1 MAYNYDKFDKSITEF
16 VKENNIQSSTDY
28 LLITS
33 LKDKFTYVYE
43 YKNGWELEYKWS
55 STVGKL
61 STPTIKGVFSVGIK
75 YPAIGGNTSSVK
87 YATNIVDDYY
97 YHSIIYDDKGFN
109 IKDDR
114 LGVAISHG
122 CIRLATSSAKWIYD
136 NITEGILQFE
146 NLNLKLAV
154 IQVLMYDLNLLKPRF
169 DIYGFADEHK
179 ELEINTDSYT
189 VIEPALNFFR
199 ELSIP
204 REFAQYVEKIDM
216 DGGNEV
222 YMNII
227 PQWDGE
233 DECFD
238 LNNLTSSEIRQFPNL
253 KKATIM
259 SSNFDKVKEIF
270 DAENIDVELL

>member
-1 MAYNYDKFDKSITEF
+1 MGKKIKYITLSDIHLGNKLNKTENIVRALREFFRSNDKEIKTYDMIVLVGDVFDRLL
-16 VKENNIQSSTDY
+16 NNSSTDY

-136 NITEGILQFE
+136 NIPEGTPI
-146 NLNLKLAV
+146 
-154 IQVLMYDLNLLKPRF
+154 I
-169 DIYGFADEHK
+169 
-179 ELEINTDSYT
+179 IN
-189 VIEPALNFFR
+189 
-199 ELSIP
+199 
-204 REFAQYVEKIDM
+204 
-216 DGGNEV
+216 
-222 YMNII
+222 
-227 PQWDGE
+227 
-233 DECFD
+233 
-238 LNNLTSSEIRQFPNL
+238 
-253 KKATIM
+253 
-259 SSNFDKVKEIF
+259 
-270 DAENIDVELL
+270 

>member
-97 YHSIIYDDKGFN
+97 YHSIIYDDKGLN

-136 NITEGILQFE
+136 NIPEGTPI
-146 NLNLKLAV
+146 
-154 IQVLMYDLNLLKPRF
+154 I
-169 DIYGFADEHK
+169 
-179 ELEINTDSYT
+179 IN
-189 VIEPALNFFR
+189 
-199 ELSIP
+199 
-204 REFAQYVEKIDM
+204 
-216 DGGNEV
+216 
-222 YMNII
+222 
-227 PQWDGE
+227 
-233 DECFD
+233 
-238 LNNLTSSEIRQFPNL
+238 
-253 KKATIM
+253 
-259 SSNFDKVKEIF
+259 
-270 DAENIDVELL
+270 

>member
-1 MAYNYDKFDKSITEF
+1 MGLFGLFGRKKEVELDK
-16 VKENNIQSSTDY
+16 V
-28 LLITS
+28 
-33 LKDKFTYVYE
+33 
-43 YKNGWELEYKWS
+43 
-55 STVGKL
+55 
-61 STPTIKGVFSVGIK
+61 
-75 YPAIGGNTSSVK
+75 
-87 YATNIVDDYY
+87 
-97 YHSIIYDDKGFN
+97 
-109 IKDDR
+109 KDDNKEKFLR
-114 LGVAISHG
+114 EPG
-122 CIRLATSSAKWIYD
+122 D
-136 NITEGILQFE
+136 NNTEGILQFE
-146 NLNLKLAV
+146 NLNLKLAI

-199 ELSIP
+199 QLSIP
-204 REFAQYVEKIDM
+204 REFAHYVEKIDM

-238 LNNLTSSEIRQFPNL
+238 LNNITSSEIRQFPNL
-253 KKATIM
+253 KEATIM

-270 DAENIDVELL
+270 VAENIDVELL

>member
-55 STVGKL
+55 STVGKS

-136 NITEGILQFE
+136 NIPEGTPI
-146 NLNLKLAV
+146 
-154 IQVLMYDLNLLKPRF
+154 I
-169 DIYGFADEHK
+169 IYLD
-179 ELEINTDSYT
+179 
-189 VIEPALNFFR
+189 
-199 ELSIP
+199 
-204 REFAQYVEKIDM
+204 
-216 DGGNEV
+216 
-222 YMNII
+222 
-227 PQWDGE
+227 
-233 DECFD
+233 
-238 LNNLTSSEIRQFPNL
+238 
-253 KKATIM
+253 
-259 SSNFDKVKEIF
+259 
-270 DAENIDVELL
+270 

>member
-16 VKENNIQSSTDY
+16 VKENNIQSSTGY

-33 LKDKFTYVYE
+33 LKDKVTYVYE

-55 STVGKL
+55 STVGKS

-97 YHSIIYDDKGFN
+97 YHSIIYDDKGLN

-136 NITEGILQFE
+136 NIPEGTPI
-146 NLNLKLAV
+146 
-154 IQVLMYDLNLLKPRF
+154 I
-169 DIYGFADEHK
+169 
-179 ELEINTDSYT
+179 IN
-189 VIEPALNFFR
+189 
-199 ELSIP
+199 
-204 REFAQYVEKIDM
+204 
-216 DGGNEV
+216 
-222 YMNII
+222 
-227 PQWDGE
+227 
-233 DECFD
+233 
-238 LNNLTSSEIRQFPNL
+238 
-253 KKATIM
+253 
-259 SSNFDKVKEIF
+259 
-270 DAENIDVELL
+270 

>member
-55 STVGKL
+55 STVGKS
-61 STPTIKGVFSVGIK
+61 STPTIKGVF
-75 YPAIGGNTSSVK
+75 VK

-136 NITEGILQFE
+136 NIPEGTPI
-146 NLNLKLAV
+146 
-154 IQVLMYDLNLLKPRF
+154 I
-169 DIYGFADEHK
+169 
-179 ELEINTDSYT
+179 IN
-189 VIEPALNFFR
+189 
-199 ELSIP
+199 
-204 REFAQYVEKIDM
+204 
-216 DGGNEV
+216 
-222 YMNII
+222 
-227 PQWDGE
+227 
-233 DECFD
+233 
-238 LNNLTSSEIRQFPNL
+238 
-253 KKATIM
+253 
-259 SSNFDKVKEIF
+259 
-270 DAENIDVELL
+270 

>member
-55 STVGKL
+55 STVGKS

-114 LGVAISHG
+114 LGVA
-122 CIRLATSSAKWIYD
+122 C
-136 NITEGILQFE
+136 N
-146 NLNLKLAV
+146 
-154 IQVLMYDLNLLKPRF
+154 
-169 DIYGFADEHK
+169 
-179 ELEINTDSYT
+179 
-189 VIEPALNFFR
+189 
-199 ELSIP
+199 
-204 REFAQYVEKIDM
+204 
-216 DGGNEV
+216 
-222 YMNII
+222 
-227 PQWDGE
+227 
-233 DECFD
+233 
-238 LNNLTSSEIRQFPNL
+238 
-253 KKATIM
+253 
-259 SSNFDKVKEIF
+259 
-270 DAENIDVELL
+270 